1 MEIEWGKSAQYCSLS
16 KYVCANHFVY
26 LKFFGKSIFN
36 FFGLLL
42 FIFDVV
48 IRAAGNAPCKQM
60 KVLRGCQ
67 RQMREYI
74 WRSAFPPAPSITL
87 SLSFAPPY
95 YVSTLLALYR
105 VSRVCKMSKSFYI
118 KTLIFGLLFS
128 LLLCFCCCIYCCTC
142 CCGCFCS
149 CCICCGCFIC
159 CSCWR
164 RQEQAPLMS
173 KV

>member
-1 MEIEWGKSAQYCSLS
+1 MEIEWGKSAQYCPLS

-26 LKFFGKSIFN
+26 LKFFGKSIF
-36 FFGLLL
+36 FGCCCL
-42 FIFDVV
+42 FLMWLSGQQATRHVNKWKFYV
-48 IRAAGNAPCKQM
+48 AASGRCENIYGAQPS
-60 KVLRGCQ
+60 L
-67 RQMREYI
+67 
-74 WRSAFPPAPSITL
+74 PPPLSL

-95 YVSTLLALYR
+95 YVSTLGALYR
-105 VSRVCKMSKSFYI
+105 VSRVCKMCKSFYI

-128 LLLCFCCCIYCCTC
+128 LLLCFCCCIYCCSC
-142 CCGCFCS
+142 CCGCFYS